1 MLINAVV
8 LALELESLQV
18 RLGQVAPKAVLV
30 RRLTMQFE
38 LLVDTM
44 VMILKSTM
52 GKDSLE
58 ELEMISN
65 GDMTLTKD

>member
-8 LALELESLQV
+8 LALELESLQADLTHLP
-18 RLGQVAPKAVLV
+18 RKAVLV
-30 RRLTMQFE
+30 HRLTMQFE

-44 VMILKSTM
+44 VMILKATM

-58 ELEMISN
+58 ELEMIGS
-65 GDMTLTKD
+65 GDMTSTNT

>member
-8 LALELESLQV
+8 LALELESLQADLT
-18 RLGQVAPKAVLV
+18 RLAPKAVLV

-44 VMILKSTM
+44 VMILKATM
-52 GKDSLE
+52 GKDSLD
-58 ELEMISN
+58 ELEMISD
-65 GDMTLTKD
+65 GDMT